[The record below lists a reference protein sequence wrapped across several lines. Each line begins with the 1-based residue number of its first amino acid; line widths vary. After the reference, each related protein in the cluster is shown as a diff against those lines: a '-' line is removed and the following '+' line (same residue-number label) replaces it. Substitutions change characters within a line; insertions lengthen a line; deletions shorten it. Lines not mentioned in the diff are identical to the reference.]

1 MSSERPL
8 RVVVAGLGNMG
19 RSHALAY
26 HTNPGFQVAALV
38 NRSDVPLPGGL
49 SGYGIRRSFDDALR
63 DEKPDVACVATYSD
77 SHADYAVKA
86 FEAGCHVFVEKPLAT
101 TVADARRVVAAA
113 KANGR
118 KLVIGYILR
127 HHPSW
132 IRLIAEAR
140 KLGGPYVFRMNL
152 NQQSSGHTWETHKQ
166 LMQTTSPIV
175 DCGVHYLDVMLQITD
190 AKPVEVRGMGVRL
203 TEEVAPSMYNYGHL
217 QVLFDDGSVGW
228 YEAGWGPMISE
239 TAFFVK
245 DVISPKGCVSIVM
258 KEGVKSDDI
267 DTHTRTSTIRLHSAA
282 TGTDGKFLKTDE
294 MLSMEGEPGH
304 QDLCDLEQA
313 FVLKAIRE
321 DIDLTRHMDD
331 AVRSLAVCLA
341 ADESVRGGKAVRL

>member
-1 MSSERPL
+1 MSLETPL

-26 HTNPGFQVAALV
+26 ATNPGFRIAALV
-38 NRSDVPLPGGL
+38 NRSDVPLPAPLAGVE
-49 SGYGIRRSFDDALR
+49 IRRSFADALA
-63 DEKPDVACVATYSD
+63 DEKPDVACIATYSD
-77 SHADYAVKA
+77 SHADYAVQA
-86 FEAGCHVFVEKPLAT
+86 MEAGCHVFVEKPLAT
-101 TVADARRVVAAA
+101 TVADAQRVVDAA
-113 KANGR
+113 KANGK

-132 IRLIAEAR
+132 MRLIAEAR

-152 NQQSSGHTWETHKQ
+152 NQQSSGATWETHRQ
-166 LMQTTSPIV
+166 LMRTTSPIV

-190 AKPVEVRGMGVRL
+190 ARPVEVRGMGVRL
-203 TEEVAPSMYNYGHL
+203 SDEVSPDMYNYGHL

-245 DVISPKGCVSIVM
+245 DVISPNGCVSIVM
-258 KEGVKSDDI
+258 AEGAKSDDI
-267 DTHTRTSTIRLHSAA
+267 DTHTKTSTIRLHSAA
-282 TGTDGKFLKTDE
+282 TGADGKFLKADE
-294 MLSMEGEPGH
+294 LLSMQGEPGH
-304 QDLCDLEQA
+304 QELCDREQA
-313 FVLKAIRE
+313 YLLKAIRE

-341 ADESVRGGKAVRL
+341 ADESVRSGAAVKL

>member
-1 MSSERPL
+1 MNDQAPVS
-8 RVVVAGLGNMG
+8 VVVAGLGNMG

-26 HTNPGFQVAALV
+26 EANPGFRIAALV
-38 NRSDVPLPGGL
+38 NRSDVALPAAL
-49 SGYGIRRSFDDALR
+49 SGYEIRRSFDDALR
-63 DEKPDVACVATYSD
+63 DEKPDVACIATYSD
-77 SHADYAVKA
+77 SHADYAVRA
-86 FEAGCHVFVEKPLAT
+86 LEAGCHVFVEKPLAT
-101 TVADARRVVAAA
+101 TVKDAQRVVDAA
-113 KANGR
+113 KANGK
-118 KLVIGYILR
+118 KLAIGYILR

-132 IRLIAEAR
+132 MRLIAEAR
-140 KLGGPYVFRMNL
+140 KLGPPYVFRMNL
-152 NQQSSGHTWETHKQ
+152 NQQSSGATWETHRQ

-203 TEEVAPSMYNYGHL
+203 TGEVAEGMYNYGHL

-245 DVISPKGCVSIVM
+245 DVISPNGCVSIVM
-258 KEGVKSDDI
+258 AEGAKSDDI
-267 DTHTRTSTIRLHSAA
+267 DTHTKTSTIRLHSAA
-282 TGTDGKFLKTDE
+282 TGPDGKFTKPDE
-294 MLSMEGEPGH
+294 LLSMQGEPGH
-304 QDLCDLEQA
+304 QELCDLEQA
-313 FVLKAIRE
+313 FLLKAIRE

-341 ADESVRGGKAVRL
+341 ADESVRTAAAVKL